1 MKELMSVY
9 DDFSKFCKNLTIN
22 NRSTISNRY
31 KAITKRLN
39 IDFWNNFSDTSHSLY
54 VGSYGRGTAIRGFSD
69 LDMIFQLPYETYR
82 QYNGY
87 ILNGQ
92 SALLQAVKTSI
103 LKTYSSTSVGGD
115 GQVVVVTFSDGIFF
129 EIVPAFVNK
138 DNSYT
143 YPDSKEGGKW
153 RVTNPLPEIAT
164 IAMVDKECSG
174 NLKWLCRMIRS
185 WKNKW
190 NVPMGGLLID
200 TLAHNFMKTWKYRDK
215 SYTYY
220 DWMCRDFF
228 NYMANQNQKQLYWYA
243 PGSNQ
248 LVWRRGNFEYKAKRC
263 YNISCEAIRYQEREM
278 PSSSSAKW
286 REIFGGAFP
295 QRISANFIRN
305 AILKNALA
313 NY

>member
-1 MKELMSVY
+1 MSVY
-9 DDFSKFCKNLTIN
+9 DDFREFCQNLTIN
-22 NRSTISNRY
+22 NRGTISNRY

-69 LDMIFQLPYETYR
+69 LDMIFQLSYDVYV
-82 QYNGY
+82 QYNNH
-87 ILNGQ
+87 IFNGQ
-92 SALLQAVKTSI
+92 SALLQAVKNSI
-103 LKTYSSTSVGGD
+103 LNTYSSTSVGGD
-115 GQVVVVTFSDGIFF
+115 GQVVVVNFSDGNFF
-129 EIVPAFVNK
+129 EVVPAFINK
-138 DNSYT
+138 DNSFT
-143 YPDSKEGGKW
+143 FPDSNNGGKW
-153 RVTNPLPEIAT
+153 KVTNPLPEISA
-164 IAMVDKECSG
+164 IANVDKACSG
-174 NLKWLCRMIRS
+174 NLKWLCRMMRA

-200 TLAHNFMKTWKYRDK
+200 TLAHNFIKAWKYMDK

-228 NYMANQNQKQLYWYA
+228 SYMANQNPKQYFWYA

-248 LVWRRGNFEYKAKRC
+248 LVWRRGNFEYRAKRC
-263 YNISCEAIRYQEREM
+263 YNISLEAIRYQDREM
-278 PSSSSAKW
+278 PYSSSNKW
-286 REIFGGAFP
+286 REIFGTAFP